1 MDTRLLR
8 YFLAIV
14 EEGTIS
20 GAAARLHMTQPPLS
34 AALVQLEKDLG
45 ASLMTRTARGV
56 VPTPAGQALTRYAYE
71 LLGSMEEVRERL
83 RRIDEGRAG
92 DLRLAVVS
100 PFLWGR
106 LPDLLTRFVAAAPD
120 VDVSVSSPAPLEVL
134 DAVRAGK
141 ADFGVVSVTEVA
153 ELRERYG
160 HELHVARAGSFPLIA
175 ALPPRFAGSA
185 DPFDLKRL
193 DGEAWIMARS
203 TLGVASLP
211 EIVRRAWQDHRI
223 RPRRERTIES
233 VPTAMPLIAADLG
246 VSLVP
251 DPVRAMPGPGVLL
264 RTLAQDLPPLESAIV
279 WGRREEPTA
288 VMRRFLSMAAV

>member
-14 EEGTIS
+14 EEGAIS
-20 GAAARLHMTQPPLS
+20 RAASRLHMTQPPLS
-34 AALVQLEKDLG
+34 AALAQLEKDLG
-45 ASLMTRTARGV
+45 VDLVTRTARGV

-71 LLGSMEEVRERL
+71 LLGSMDDVRERL
-83 RRIDEGRAG
+83 KRINEGGTG

-106 LPDLLTRFVAAAPD
+106 LPELLTRFVAAAPE
-120 VDVSVSSPAPLEVL
+120 VDVSVSSPAPLDVL
-134 DAVRAGK
+134 DAVRSGK
-141 ADFGVVSVTEVA
+141 TDLGVLSVTEVA

-175 ALPPRFAGSA
+175 ALPPRFAGSP
-185 DPFDLKRL
+185 DPFDLTAL
-193 DGEAWIMARS
+193 DGETWIMGRS

-211 EIVRRAWQDHRI
+211 EVAREAWRIYRI
-223 RPRRERTIES
+223 RPRRERIIES

-246 VSLVP
+246 VALVP
-251 DPVRAMPGPGVLL
+251 EPVSTMPGPDVLL
-264 RTLAQDLPPLESAIV
+264 RTVTQNLPSLEFAIV
-279 WGRREEPTA
+279 WSRKEEPTA
-288 VMRRFLSMAAV
+288 VMRRFLSFAAV

>member
-34 AALVQLEKDLG
+34 AALVQLEKSLG
-45 ASLMTRTARGV
+45 VELMARTARGV
-56 VPTPAGQALTRYAYE
+56 VPTHAGQELTRYAYE
-71 LLGSMEEVRERL
+71 LLGSMEDVRERL
-83 RRIDEGRAG
+83 MRIAEGKTG
-92 DLRLAVVS
+92 DLRLSVVS

-106 LPDLLTRFVAAAPD
+106 LPELLTRFVSAAPD
-120 VDVSVSSPAPLEVL
+120 VDVSVSSPAPLDVL
-134 DAVRAGK
+134 DAVRSRK
-141 ADFGVVSVTEVA
+141 ADFGVLSVTDAA

-175 ALPPRFAGSA
+175 ALPPRFAGFA
-185 DPFDLKRL
+185 DPFDIGEL
-193 DGEAWIMARS
+193 DGETWIMARS
-203 TLGVASLP
+203 TLGVSSLP
-211 EIVRRAWQDHRI
+211 EVIRQAWEEHRI
-223 RPRRERTIES
+223 RPGRERTVES

-251 DPVRAMPGPGVLL
+251 EPVRAMPGPGVLL
-264 RTLAQDLPPLESAIV
+264 RRLAQEIPPLESAIV
-279 WGRREEPTA
+279 WNRKDELSA